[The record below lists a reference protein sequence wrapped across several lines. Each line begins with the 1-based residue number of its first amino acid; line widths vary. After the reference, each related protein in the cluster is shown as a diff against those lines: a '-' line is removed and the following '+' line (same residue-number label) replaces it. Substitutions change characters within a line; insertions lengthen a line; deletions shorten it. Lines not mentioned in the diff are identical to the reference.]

1 MTKGAEQLS
10 DLDLVFEDEEIE
22 KKSDAIAISAD
33 IKFGV
38 EGNDVAKKKVVTP
51 TATSTPV
58 SAATANPKPSNDNV
72 HQLQKKEAPL
82 AQTTG
87 ARPVTRPESGR
98 TEDALIDELQEKM
111 RQMELEMSVKL
122 AVADFKTDILSD
134 LQSDIKLLEFQM
146 GGLLNRMYGKHPDLK
161 QEILAIKKLMAD
173 FSQKKRK

>member
-10 DLDLVFEDEEIE
+10 DLDLVFEDDEVE
-22 KKSDAIAISAD
+22 KKSDAIAISPD

-38 EGNDVAKKKVVTP
+38 EGNEAIKKKVVTP
-51 TATSTPV
+51 TTVASATVT
-58 SAATANPKPSNDNV
+58 ATPKPSSDNV
-72 HQLQKKEAPL
+72 HQLQKKEAPV
-82 AQTTG
+82 AQAAGVKTT
-87 ARPVTRPESGR
+87 ARPEAGR

-111 RQMELEMSVKL
+111 RQMELDMSVKL

-161 QEILAIKKLMAD
+161 QEILTIKKLLAD